1 MCTGRT
7 HVRICLEAHA
17 DLLELIEATERAENA
32 GHIKRWWSGETLTAS
47 DMMKRLIDRA
57 FEHKIRSARS
67 RRNRTKRSKA
77 TRSVT
82 PLTEPTENE
91 LAGGDYDLVEPD
103 IEEMRRGGKAFRD
116 WIQDKATS

>member
-57 FEHKIRSARS
+57 FEHKIRSARA
-67 RRNRTKRSKA
+67 RRNRAKRPKA
-77 TRSVT
+77 LPVVT
-82 PLTEPTENE
+82 PLTPPTEE
-91 LAGGDYDLVEPD
+91 DLEDGIYDLVEPD
-103 IEEMRRGGKAFRD
+103 MEELRQGGKAFHD
-116 WIQDKATS
+116 WIQDRTSS